1 MDNKVAVIGGG
12 PAGMMAALNARAHG
26 AQVVLIE
33 KNQRVGKKLGI
44 TGKGRGNITSTV
56 DRDQF
61 IASYPSNGRFLYSAL
76 NEFSNQDL
84 IEYFEQK
91 GLTTKVERGNRVFP
105 RSERALDVVNLLY
118 QNMLEAGVKILSGR
132 EVTGILIESGRAA
145 GVMMAGERMS
155 ADAVIIATGGLSYPT
170 TGSTGDGYKWAKE
183 AGHRIIDLRAS
194 LVPLVTAED
203 WVKHLQGL
211 SLKNVRASAWK
222 IDGSQINE
230 DFGEM
235 LFTHFGVSGPIILS
249 MSSDIGKCLS
259 RDKKAVI
266 LTIDLKPA
274 LSEEK
279 LDERIQ
285 RDLLKYSRRNLKN
298 SLGELLPK
306 KMIPVII
313 ALSGID
319 ADKECNGISREE
331 RGRLVKL
338 LKALSMTVVAT
349 RPVAEAIVTAGGV
362 DVKEVN
368 PRTMESKLIKGLFF
382 AGEVL
387 DIDGYT
393 GGFNLQAAFSTGHAA
408 GKYASLQNT
417 N

>member
-1 MDNKVAVIGGG
+1 MDNKVVVIGGG

-44 TGKGRGNITSTV
+44 TGKGRGNITSAV
-56 DRDQF
+56 DRDEF
-61 IASYPSNGRFLYSAL
+61 IASFPGNGRFLYSAF
-76 NEFSNQDL
+76 NEFSNHDL
-84 IEYFEQK
+84 IEYFKGK
-91 GLTTKVERGNRVFP
+91 GLETKVERGNRVFP
-105 RSERALDVVNLLY
+105 QSERALDVVNLLY
-118 QNMLEAGVKILSGR
+118 KNMLEVGVQILSGR
-132 EVTGILIESGRAA
+132 EVTGIWIESGRVA
-145 GVMMAGERMS
+145 GVMMARDRMS
-155 ADAVIIATGGLSYPT
+155 ADAVIIATGGLSYPV
-170 TGSTGDGYKWAKE
+170 TGSTGDGYKWAQE
-183 AGHRIIDLRAS
+183 AGHRIIDPRAS
-194 LVPLVTAED
+194 LVPLVTVEG
-203 WVKHLQGL
+203 WVKELQGL

-222 IDGSQINE
+222 TDGTQINE
-230 DFGEM
+230 EFGEM

-249 MSSDIGKCLS
+249 MSSDIGKCLA
-259 RDKKAVI
+259 REKKTVT

-279 LDERIQ
+279 LDERVQ
-285 RDLLKYSRRNLKN
+285 RDFLKYSRRNLKN
-298 SLGELLPK
+298 SLGELLPNK
-306 KMIPVII
+306 LIPVII

-319 ADKECNGISREE
+319 KEKECSRISREE

-338 LKALSMTVVAT
+338 LKALSMTVAAT

-368 PRTMESKLIKGLFF
+368 PRTMESRLIGGLFF

-408 GKYASLQNT
+408 GKYAALQNT

>member
-1 MDNKVAVIGGG
+1 MDHKVVVIGGG

-33 KNQRVGKKLGI
+33 KNRRVGKKLGI
-44 TGKGRGNITSTV
+44 TGKGRGNITSAV

-61 IASYPSNGRFLYSAL
+61 IAAYPGNGRFLYSAL
-76 NEFSNQDL
+76 NDFSNQDL
-84 IEYFEQK
+84 IEYFEQR
-91 GLTTKVERGNRVFP
+91 GLKTKVERGNRVFP
-105 RSERALDVVNLLY
+105 QSERALDVVNLLY
-118 QNMLEAGVKILSGR
+118 KNMLEAGVEIIAER
-132 EVTGILIESGRAA
+132 EVSGIVIKSQRAA
-145 GVMMAGERMS
+145 GVITAGGGIT
-155 ADAVIIATGGLSYPT
+155 ADAVIIATGGLSYPA
-170 TGSTGDGYKWAKE
+170 TGSTGDGYKWAAE
-183 AGHRIIDLRAS
+183 AGHRITKTRAS
-194 LVPLVTAED
+194 LVPLVIGED
-203 WVKHLQGL
+203 WVKELQGL

-259 RDKKAVI
+259 EEKKAVM

-279 LDERIQ
+279 LDERVQ
-285 RDLLKYSRRNLKN
+285 RDFLKYSRRNLKN

-319 ADKECNGISREE
+319 GEKECSRISREE
-331 RGRLVKL
+331 RGRLVKR
-338 LKALSMTVVAT
+338 LKALSMTVIAT
-349 RPVAEAIVTAGGV
+349 RTVAEAIVTAGGV

-368 PRTMESKLIKGLFF
+368 PRTMESKLIRGLFF

-393 GGFNLQAAFSTGHAA
+393 GGFNLQAAFSTGYAA
-408 GKYASLQNT
+408 GKYAALQE
-417 N
+417 